1 MFKKVIVSEDFDS
14 INIAVVQ
21 ALESLSIAEIQHAK
35 YCDDTFL
42 KIKKAQTENEPFDL
56 LITDLSYKADHR
68 ENKLNSGEELIAA
81 VRKIQPNIKIIAY
94 SIEDKSYRIK
104 SLFDTLGID
113 GYIMKGRNS
122 IPELQKAIQSI
133 YQSNEKILSSELS
146 HVLNDKSLLEIET
159 YDIELLKLLSRG
171 LILDEIANQFKNS
184 KIIPN
189 GTSSIEKRINRLKI
203 YFKANNNVHLI
214 AMAKD
219 LGLV

>member
-1 MFKKVIVSEDFDS
+1 MFNKVIVSEDFDS

-21 ALESLSIAEIQHAK
+21 ALEALCIPQIQYAK
-35 YCDDTFL
+35 YCDDTYL
-42 KIKKAQTENEPFDL
+42 KIKKAQAENDPFEL

-68 ENKLNSGEELIAA
+68 ESTLNSGEELIAA
-81 VRKIQPNIKIIAY
+81 VKKIQPNIKTIIY

-113 GYIMKGRNS
+113 GYILKGRNS

-133 YQSNEKILSSELS
+133 YTSDEKILSSELS
-146 HVLNDKSLLEIET
+146 HVLKDKSLLEIET
-159 YDIELLKLLSRG
+159 YDIELLKLLSEG
-171 LILDEIANQFKNS
+171 LIQEEIAIQFKNS
-184 KIIPN
+184 GIVPN
-189 GTSSIEKRINRLKI
+189 GSSSIEKRIGKLKI
-203 YFKANNNVHLI
+203 YFKANNNVHLV